1 MTAFQLK
8 VEISLQKT
16 FLSVTCSLLNTLVLS
31 KTQQGRLSRIAGS
44 DLVQTWNPYTGR
56 EGYAGAANESML
68 GLGRLSHQPHQS
80 AIANSGVF
88 SEDWLSV
95 LE

>member
-31 KTQQGRLSRIAGS
+31 KTQ
-44 DLVQTWNPYTGR
+44 
-56 EGYAGAANESML
+56 
-68 GLGRLSHQPHQS
+68 
-80 AIANSGVF
+80 
-88 SEDWLSV
+88 
-95 LE
+95 

>member
-31 KTQQGRLSRIAGS
+31 KTQQGRLSRMAGS
-44 DLVQTWNPYTGR
+44 DLV
-56 EGYAGAANESML
+56 
-68 GLGRLSHQPHQS
+68 
-80 AIANSGVF
+80 
-88 SEDWLSV
+88 
-95 LE
+95 